1 LRILVTGG
9 AGFIGSHLVET
20 LVGRGH
26 RVRVLDNM
34 SSGKLKNLRSVRGS
48 VEVVKGECANY
59 ATARRAVRRVDC
71 VFHEAAM
78 PSVAR
83 SVKEPLASHRANAT
97 ATITMLEAARDA
109 GVERFVYAGS
119 SSIYGESPELPKRES
134 MTPVPLSPYA
144 AGKLVGEHY
153 VRMFHQ
159 LYGMKTLTLRYF
171 NVFGP
176 RQAIGSPYSGV
187 IGLFTT
193 ALLDGSVPVIY
204 GDGRQSRDFTYVDN
218 VVHANLLAME
228 TSNAKGHGLNIAM
241 GERIDLRQLLR
252 SVAKTIG
259 VAPRSVRKP
268 ARAGDVKHS
277 FADVA
282 LARRVLGYR
291 PRVDFETGLTR
302 TVDWYRSELR

>member
-1 LRILVTGG
+1 MRVLITGG
-9 AGFIGSHLVET
+9 AGFIGSHLVEA
-20 LVGRGH
+20 LVARGH

-34 SSGKLKNLRSVRGS
+34 SSGKLKNLRAVRGS
-48 VEVVKGECANY
+48 VEVVRGECANY
-59 ATARRAVRRVDC
+59 TTARSAVQRVDC

-83 SVKEPLASHRANAT
+83 SVKQPLASHRANAT
-97 ATITMLEAARDA
+97 ATITMLEAAPQA
-109 GVERFVYAGS
+109 GVERFIYAGS
-119 SSIYGESPELPKRES
+119 SSVYGESPELPKRES
-134 MTPVPLSPYA
+134 MTPTPLSPYA

-153 VRMFHQ
+153 VRMFHE

-176 RQAIGSPYSGV
+176 RQAVGSPYSGV

-193 ALLDGSVPVIY
+193 ALLGGSKPVIY

-218 VVHANLLAME
+218 VVHANLLAMR
-228 TSNAKGHGLNIAM
+228 TSKAKGQGLNVAM

-259 VAPRSVRKP
+259 VAPRSVRRP
-268 ARAGDVKHS
+268 SRAGDVKHS
-277 FADVA
+277 VADVT
-282 LARRVLGYR
+282 LARRVLGYE
-291 PRVDFETGLTR
+291 PRVDLETGLVR
-302 TVDWYRSELR
+302 TVEWFREEAG

>member
-1 LRILVTGG
+1 MRILVTGG
-9 AGFIGSHLVET
+9 AGFIGSHLVEAM
-20 LVGRGH
+20 VARGH

-34 SSGKLKNLRSVRGS
+34 SSGKLKNLRPVRGS

-109 GVERFVYAGS
+109 GVERFIYAGS
-119 SSIYGESPELPKRES
+119 SSVYGESPELPKRES
-134 MTPVPLSPYA
+134 MTPMPLSPYA

-153 VRMFHQ
+153 VRMFHE

-187 IGLFTT
+187 IGLFAT
-193 ALLDGSVPVIY
+193 ALLDGSMPVIY

-218 VVHANLLAME
+218 VVRANLLAME
-228 TSNAKGHGLNIAM
+228 TGKAKGQGLNIAM
-241 GERIDLRQLLR
+241 GERIDLRQMLR
-252 SVAKTIG
+252 SVARTIG

-277 FADVA
+277 VADVT
-282 LARRVLGYR
+282 LARRVLGYE

-302 TVDWYRSELR
+302 TVDWYRSEVG

>member
-1 LRILVTGG
+1 MLVTGG
-9 AGFIGSHLVET
+9 AGFIGSHLVEA
-20 LVGRGH
+20 LVVRGH

-34 SSGKLKNLRSVRGS
+34 SSGKLKNLRSVRES
-48 VEVVKGECANY
+48 VEVVKGECAHY
-59 ATARRAVRRVDC
+59 ASARRSVRRVDC

-109 GVERFVYAGS
+109 GVERFIYAGS
-119 SSIYGESPELPKRES
+119 SSVYGESPELPKRES
-134 MTPVPLSPYA
+134 MTPLPLSPYA

-153 VRMFHQ
+153 VRMFHE

-187 IGLFTT
+187 IGLFTR
-193 ALLDGSVPVIY
+193 ALLDGSTPAIY

-218 VVHANLLAME
+218 VVHANLLAMK
-228 TSNAKGHGLNIAM
+228 TGNAKGQGLNVAM
-241 GERIDLRQLLR
+241 GQRIDLRQLLR
-252 SVAKTIG
+252 SVAAAIG
-259 VAPRSVRKP
+259 VTPRSVR
-268 ARAGDVKHS
+268 RAPRVGDVKHS
-277 FADVA
+277 VADVT
-282 LARRVLGYR
+282 LAKRVLGYD
-291 PRVDFETGLTR
+291 PKVDFGTGLAR
-302 TVDWYRSELR
+302 TVEWYRKEA

>member
-1 LRILVTGG
+1 MRILVTGG
-9 AGFIGSHLVET
+9 TGFIGSHLVEA
-20 LVGRGH
+20 LVARGL

-109 GVERFVYAGS
+109 GVERFIYAGS
-119 SSIYGESPELPKRES
+119 SSVYGESPELPKRES
-134 MTPVPLSPYA
+134 MTPMPLSPYA
-144 AGKLVGEHY
+144 AGKLAGEHY
-153 VRMFHQ
+153 VRMFHE

-187 IGLFTT
+187 IGLFAT
-193 ALLDGSVPVIY
+193 ALLDGSMPVIY

-218 VVHANLLAME
+218 VVQANLLAME
-228 TSNAKGHGLNIAM
+228 TPRAKGQGLNVAM
-241 GERIDLRQLLR
+241 GERIDLRQMLR
-252 SVAKTIG
+252 SVARTIG

-277 FADVA
+277 VADVT
-282 LARRVLGYR
+282 LARRVLGYE
-291 PRVDFETGLTR
+291 PQVNFETGLTR
-302 TVDWYRSELR
+302 TVDWYRSEVG

>member
-1 LRILVTGG
+1 
-9 AGFIGSHLVET
+9 
-20 LVGRGH
+20 
-26 RVRVLDNM
+26 
-34 SSGKLKNLRSVRGS
+34 
-48 VEVVKGECANY
+48 
-59 ATARRAVRRVDC
+59 
-71 VFHEAAM
+71 
-78 PSVAR
+78 
-83 SVKEPLASHRANAT
+83 
-97 ATITMLEAARDA
+97 
-109 GVERFVYAGS
+109 
-119 SSIYGESPELPKRES
+119 

-187 IGLFTT
+187 IGLFAT
-193 ALLDGSVPVIY
+193 ALLDGSAPVIY

-228 TSNAKGHGLNIAM
+228 TSKAKGHGLNIAM

-277 FADVA
+277 VADVT
-282 LARRVLGYR
+282 LAKRVLGYR

>member
-1 LRILVTGG
+1 MRILVTGG

-119 SSIYGESPELPKRES
+119 SSVYGESPELPKHES

-187 IGLFTT
+187 IGLFAT
-193 ALLDGSVPVIY
+193 ALLDGSAPVIY

-228 TSNAKGHGLNIAM
+228 TSKAKGHGLNIAM

-277 FADVA
+277 VADVT
-282 LARRVLGYR
+282 LAKRVLGYR